1 MLRAREPLPDGYQ
14 VTEVEGV
21 LRLLDPS
28 GVVLHELPQ
37 GPTVSSTLEERA
49 WQDVWERIGREL
61 NNEVRALRDGTV
73 RLRELHR
80 VRQYMRMLDA
90 VNASPQV
97 VQQAPRRSD
106 VVAWLAL
113 ATSAAAIA
121 LIVLTTPFGVP
132 SNPDRSALLTAPL
145 TSAPRSSSERLRA
158 RQPVATQTGPV
169 SAPMRVVRETT
180 GYVVGFGEFANHTA
194 AELRMH
200 LVRRK
205 GYLVYVTRVG
215 DSLQVVTRPYRT
227 WAQAE
232 RLASAL
238 QEIGLPAS
246 ARIAKLSLLLR
257 GRGDS

>member
-1 MLRAREPLPDGYQ
+1 MLRRRSPLPDGYR

-28 GVVLHELPQ
+28 GAVLHEEPRS
-37 GPTVSSTLEERA
+37 PAASSALEERA

-61 NNEVRALRDGTV
+61 NDEVRALRDGTV
-73 RLRELHR
+73 RLRELRR

-90 VNASPQV
+90 VSESSQV
-97 VQQAPRRSD
+97 VEQAPRRTE

-113 ATSAAAIA
+113 ATSAAALA

-145 TSAPRSSSERLRA
+145 TSAPRPTVERPAA
-158 RQPVATQTGPV
+158 RWPVAPRVGPV
-169 SAPMRVVRETT
+169 SAPLQVVRETT

-205 GYLVYVTRVG
+205 GYLVYVKRVG

-257 GRGDS
+257 GRSDS

>member
-1 MLRAREPLPDGYQ
+1 MFRIRSPLPDGYQ
-14 VTEVEGV
+14 VTEAEGV
-21 LRLLDPS
+21 LQLLDPS

-37 GPTVSSTLEERA
+37 GPTASSALEERA
-49 WQDVWERIGREL
+49 WQDVWERIGGEL
-61 NNEVRALRDGTV
+61 NDEVRALRDGTV
-73 RLRELHR
+73 RLRELRR

-90 VNASPQV
+90 VNQSPQA
-97 VQQAPRRSD
+97 VQPSPRRSE

-145 TSAPRSSSERLRA
+145 TSTRRPSAERPPVTRPFAPRVGR
-158 RQPVATQTGPV
+158 V
-169 SAPMRVVRETT
+169 SAPFQVVSETT

-200 LVRRK
+200 LIRRK
-205 GYLVYVTRVG
+205 GYLVYVKRVG
-215 DSLQVVTRPYRT
+215 DSLQVVTRPYHT

-238 QEIGLPAS
+238 QEIGLPAR
-246 ARIAKLSLLLR
+246 ARIAKLGVLLR

>member
-1 MLRAREPLPDGYQ
+1 MLRRRSPLPDGYR

-28 GVVLHELPQ
+28 GVVLHEAPRS
-37 GPTVSSTLEERA
+37 PAASSALEERA
-49 WQDVWERIGREL
+49 WRDVWERIGREL
-61 NNEVRALRDGTV
+61 KEELGALRDGAV
-73 RLRELHR
+73 QLRELRR

-90 VNASPQV
+90 VNQNPQA
-97 VQQAPRRSD
+97 VQPSPRRSE

-132 SNPDRSALLTAPL
+132 SNPDHSALLTAPL
-145 TSAPRSSSERLRA
+145 TSAPRPTVERPAA
-158 RQPVATQTGPV
+158 RRPVAPRVGPV
-169 SAPMRVVRETT
+169 SAPFQVVRETT
-180 GYVVGFGEFANHTA
+180 GYVVGFGEFANHAA

-200 LVRRK
+200 LIRRK
-205 GYLVYVTRVG
+205 GYLVYVKRVG
-215 DSLQVVTRPYRT
+215 DSLHVVTRPYRT

-232 RLASAL
+232 QLAGVL
-238 QEIGLPAS
+238 QEIGLPART
-246 ARIAKLSLLLR
+246 RIVKLSVLWR